1 MPDTGTLEQ
10 DVRVVARNA
19 AELIG
24 ASPFSRIV
32 PAIVGAMPHEPALA
46 AAAADYFVRRR
57 AELRPV
63 FERAVKRGELPP
75 DSDADLLIDLLIS
88 PFYLRRL
95 ITHDPID
102 DAFVEAVVSSVL
114 LHTQGRKDA

>member
-1 MPDTGTLEQ
+1 
-10 DVRVVARNA
+10 VVARNA

-24 ASPFSRIV
+24 ASPFSRVV
-32 PAIVGAMPHEPALA
+32 PALVGAMQYEPALA
-46 AAAADYFVRRR
+46 EAAADYFVRRR

-63 FERAVKRGELPP
+63 FQRAVARGELPA
-75 DSDADLLIDLLIS
+75 DTDADLLIDLLLA

-102 DAFVEAVVSSVL
+102 DAFVEAVVASVL
-114 LHTQGRKDA
+114 LHTHANTRKEP